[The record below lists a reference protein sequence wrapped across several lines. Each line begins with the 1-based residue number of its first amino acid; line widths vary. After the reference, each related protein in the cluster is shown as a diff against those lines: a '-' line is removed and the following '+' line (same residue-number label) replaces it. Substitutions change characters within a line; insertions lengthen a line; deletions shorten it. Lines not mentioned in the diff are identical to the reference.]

1 MTRSAPPMQNFRDYY
16 ALLGIPQTA
25 NQADIKAAFRRL
37 ARQCHPDLNPGDRQA
52 EERFKQI
59 SEAYEILSDPDRRAE
74 YQRFSRYWQQQ
85 GFAKAESSDDYGDFP
100 DFDIFVD
107 ELLGRRTVERS
118 PRRSARRSAATA
130 SALSRDLERSLEVDP
145 KTALQG
151 GSALLKLDDG
161 RQLEVDIPAGI
172 QAGEYLRLR
181 GQGIQGGDL
190 LLRVQLQASD
200 FQIQGADVIYTLNVS
215 PAMAVLGGQVAVP
228 TLDGP
233 VQMKLPASLRSGQR
247 LRLAGKGYSK
257 PSGDRGDQIVVIQLQ
272 LPTRLSP
279 EERKLYEQL
288 RSLEQAR

>member
-1 MTRSAPPMQNFRDYY
+1 MTRSASPMQNFRDYY
-16 ALLGIPQTA
+16 ALLGIPQSA
-25 NQADIKAAFRRL
+25 DQAAIKAAFRKL

-85 GFAKAESSDDYGDFP
+85 GAASVGSDDDYGDFP

-118 PRRSARRSAATA
+118 PRRSARRSAATS

-151 GSALLKLDDG
+151 GSAQLQLEDG
-161 RQLEVDIPAGI
+161 RLLEVDIPAGI

-181 GQGIQGGDL
+181 GQGIKGGDL
-190 LLRVQLQASD
+190 LLRVQLQASN
-200 FQIQGADVIYTLNVS
+200 FQVQGSDVIYTLNVS
-215 PAMAVLGGQVAVP
+215 PAMAVLGGQVTVP

-279 EERKLYEQL
+279 EERQLYEQL
-288 RSLEQAR
+288 RSLEQSR